1 MVVVTPVGNL
11 FIDLYW
17 GAFSLGQNG
26 ESGPFVALAAMT
38 IFSVI
43 LISLMHKIFSLIHV
57 IPDQILQW
65 MGGPSG
71 NLGQTANQLGE
82 AGGRNAAVVGGVV
95 GGMAGH
101 MTSGLQGKRQ
111 IDAARD
117 GARAQREGNFNSAER
132 GLGQGMGD
140 AQAAANKTPWYK
152 PESLDTR
159 ADKQERS
166 EKAYNARMA
175 EKGIG
180 SGEDKD
186 GKPQSAFERREDFAN
201 RMAERGHTG
210 LGGADYDQMQHA
222 FKSVT
227 DKGKTFNMER
237 YADEVTGRK
246 SGGNS
251 GSNSDSALS
260 QQADQNTLN
269 RGDGGKGSGNDKG
282 DEG

>member
-38 IFSVI
+38 IFTVI

-82 AGGRNAAVVGGVV
+82 AGGRNAAAVGGVV
-95 GGMAGH
+95 GGLAGH
-101 MTSGLQGKRQ
+101 MTSGLNSKRQ

-117 GARAQREGNFNSAER
+117 GAKAQREGNFQNNER
-132 GLGQGMGD
+132 ALGQGMG
-140 AQAAANKTPWYK
+140 AAEAAASKKPWGK
-152 PESLDTR
+152 PGFMDSR
-159 ADKQERS
+159 ADQQNRR
-166 EKAYNARMA
+166 EKAYNAQMA

-180 SGEDKD
+180 AGVDKD
-186 GKPQSAFERREDFAN
+186 NNPQSAFERREDFAN
-201 RMAERGHTG
+201 RMAERGHAG

-227 DKGKTFNMER
+227 EKGGAFDMEK
-237 YADEVTGRK
+237 YADAVTSRK
-246 SGGNS
+246 NGGNA
-251 GSNSDSALS
+251 GSTTNNSEPTTGPIA
-260 QQADQNTLN
+260 QNN
-269 RGDGGKGSGNDKG
+269 GG
-282 DEG
+282 EGGGTTQKPPIE